1 MIDKIC
7 LELGPVFGHYGHML
21 RFDSPRTRVD
31 EVRLARGL
39 TNAELA
45 RRAGLESSTLH
56 KVVSGKRGKDGVSPR
71 LADRLAL
78 ALQVR
83 REELFAPIGSPISQF
98 GSPGVT
104 DRIGEPSARLG
115 SSGLSSAVSRDV
127 PVYGSA
133 QAGPEGAFHL
143 NTGEPIDWARR
154 PAGLVGVQGVFA
166 IYVEGDSMVPWRQP
180 GELVFVH
187 EKRPAAPGCHVIAE
201 VWLPEPGHPPRAFL
215 KRLLRRTATRVELE
229 QYNPPAI
236 IEVEAERV
244 GRLYR
249 VMEWEEV
256 LGL

>member
-1 MIDKIC
+1 
-7 LELGPVFGHYGHML
+7 ML
-21 RFDSPRTRVD
+21 RLDSPRTRVD
-31 EVRLARGL
+31 EIRLARGL

-45 RRAGLESSTLH
+45 RRAALESSTLH
-56 KVVSGKRGKDGVSPR
+56 KVVSGKRGVSR
-71 LADRLAL
+71 QLAEPLAA

-83 REELFAPIGSPISQF
+83 REELFAPIGSPISLL
-98 GSPGVT
+98 GTPGEAEL
-104 DRIGEPSARLG
+104 INQSSARSG
-115 SSGLSSAVSRDV
+115 PSSLFQALSRDV

-143 NTGEPIDWARR
+143 NSGEPIDWARR

-180 GELVFVH
+180 GDLVFVH

-215 KRLLRRTATRVELE
+215 KKLLRRTATRVELE

-236 IEVEAERV
+236 IELEAERV
-244 GRLYR
+244 GRLHR
-249 VMEWEEV
+249 VIEWPEV